1 MGCTNY
7 CWDSN
12 SPLTNGWD
20 VQIQRPNKYPTPCC
34 CLSNNVVY
42 PTCWLVI
49 PIAIPDWVLGRH
61 FSCLACLY
69 TYVTIVRIH
78 DSQVQQSPMLGC
90 RHHTNCC
97 CGVGQA
103 TPQQPK
109 CRVILLDVRASI
121 FTRKRSLAVC
131 TSRVMFGFVKLPLQI
146 SSGVLCLLCCLCLL
160 YATSGWSV
168 GSLSGAFHT
177 FLLPMME
184 NTGQCPF

>member
-1 MGCTNY
+1 MY
-7 CWDSN
+7 KSN
-12 SPLTNGWD
+12 VLTN
-20 VQIQRPNKYPTPCC
+20 TPHAGIYQ
-34 CLSNNVVY
+34 LLLLQHVVY
-42 PTCWLVI
+42 PTCWVTVTTGNTNCCRL
-49 PIAIPDWVLGRH
+49 PDWVLGRH

-131 TSRVMFGFVKLPLQI
+131 TSRVMFGFAKLPLEI
-146 SSGVLCLLCCLCLL
+146 SSGVLYLLYCLCLL

>member
-1 MGCTNY
+1 MYQLLLRFKQRIHCIPRSPQCHMLGCA
-7 CWDSN
+7 
-12 SPLTNGWD
+12 L
-20 VQIQRPNKYPTPCC
+20 C
-34 CLSNNVVY
+34 CLSNNWHI
-42 PTCWLVI
+42 PTLLGCTI
-49 PIAIPDWVLGRH
+49 PR
-61 FSCLACLY
+61 S
-69 TYVTIVRIH
+69 
-78 DSQVQQSPMLGC
+78 QQSHMLGC
-90 RHHTNCC
+90 QHHTNCC

-131 TSRVMFGFVKLPLQI
+131 TSRVMFGFAKLPLEI
-146 SSGVLCLLCCLCLL
+146 SSGVLYLLCLL